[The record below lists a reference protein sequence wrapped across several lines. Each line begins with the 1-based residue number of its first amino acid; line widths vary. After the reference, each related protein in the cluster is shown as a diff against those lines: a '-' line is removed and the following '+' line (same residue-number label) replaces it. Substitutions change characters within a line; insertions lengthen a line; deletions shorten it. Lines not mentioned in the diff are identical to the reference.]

1 MSITL
6 SVPPNIIQE
15 VRDWAE
21 MNGTSLNQY
30 IRDCL
35 EAKVEEVRAARKS
48 VADRFLEL
56 TDRCMIDVPDGWRFN
71 RESLYT
77 ELADR

>member
-15 VRDWAE
+15 VRDWAAI
-21 MNGTSLNQY
+21 NGTSLNQY

-35 EAKVEEVRAARKS
+35 EAKVKEVRAARKS

-56 TDRCMIDVPDGWRFN
+56 TDRCMINVPDGWRFN

-77 ELADR
+77 EPAGR

>member
-1 MSITL
+1 MSVTL
-6 SVPPNIIQE
+6 SVPPNVVQE

-35 EAKVEEVRAARKS
+35 EAKVREIRAARKS

-56 TDRCMIDVPDGWRFN
+56 TDRCMIEVPEGWRFN
-71 RESLYT
+71 REELYAGRV
-77 ELADR
+77 EK

>member
-15 VRDWAE
+15 VRDWAAL
-21 MNGTSLNQY
+21 NGTSLNQY

-35 EAKVEEVRAARKS
+35 EAKVKEVRAARKS

-56 TDRCMIDVPDGWRFN
+56 TDRCMIDVPNGWRFN

-77 ELADR
+77 EPAGK